1 MSAAAPTRIFGMRL
15 GIDPRLLVGGLIALA
30 VVLFWYNSRSDEHP
44 GTAANTAAST
54 AGSAGRTG
62 VVAPVIPMQSRTRTP
77 RRGTISANERG
88 VLRLKPVDARDGRVD
103 PTLRLYLLARLQS
116 IKGAAGGRSLFET
129 GPSPEQVV
137 AMQRPITG
145 PKIPINAP
153 LASAKPVA
161 PSGPVMPVA
170 NIPLKFYGFVNPAS
184 KAETNRGLFLQGDNI
199 LVAAEG
205 DVLDHRYLVVELS
218 ANSARMEDI
227 QIKQGQTLPVVP
239 EFVQP

>member
-1 MSAAAPTRIFGMRL
+1 MSTAAPTRIFGMRL
-15 GIDPRLLVGGLIALA
+15 GIDPRLLVGGLVALA

-44 GTAANTAAST
+44 STPAST
-54 AGSAGRTG
+54 HASTPGSTVRNEG
-62 VVAPVIPMQSRTRTP
+62 VAPVTPIQSRTRTP
-77 RRGTISANERG
+77 RRGTVSASERG

-103 PTLRLYLLARLQS
+103 PTLHLYLLARLQS
-116 IKGAAGGRSLFET
+116 LKTAAGGRSLFET

-153 LASAKPVA
+153 PVNARPLA
-161 PSGPVMPVA
+161 PSGPVTPVA

-184 KAETNRGLFLQGDNI
+184 KTETNRGLFLQGDNI

-205 DVLDHRYLVVELS
+205 DVLDNRYLVVELS

-227 QIKQGQTLPVVP
+227 RMKQGQTLPVVP